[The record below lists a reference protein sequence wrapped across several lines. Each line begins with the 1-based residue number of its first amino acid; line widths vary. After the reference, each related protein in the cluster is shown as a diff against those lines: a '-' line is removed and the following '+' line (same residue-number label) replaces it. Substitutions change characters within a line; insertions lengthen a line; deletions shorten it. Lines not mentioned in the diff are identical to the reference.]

1 MKAADRSGASHVV
14 VVGDR
19 DLAEGVGQLKD
30 MRTGE
35 QHAVPVGELFD
46 IRSSL
51 PLRME
56 STRPVSKRAR

>member
-14 VVGDR
+14 VIGDR

-35 QHAVPVGELFD
+35 QYAVPVG
-46 IRSSL
+46 
-51 PLRME
+51 
-56 STRPVSKRAR
+56 

>member
-1 MKAADRSGASHVV
+1 VYGGRGLKGSMKAADRSGASHVV

-35 QHAVPVGELFD
+35 QRPVPVDELFET
-46 IRSSL
+46 
-51 PLRME
+51 LRASVGE
-56 STRPVSKRAR
+56 